1 MICRACETIVQAP
14 MPSLPIE
21 KWRPG
26 PALLAHVIASK
37 FCDHLPLHRQS
48 DIYARSGVVIDRSTM
63 AGWVGFMAA
72 YLEHVGAA
80 IGRRVRAG
88 ASTHADDTKA
98 PVLDP
103 GRGKTKTGRLWVAE
117 RDERPFASTAPPAAY
132 YLFSQDRKAIHA
144 KTLLYPCRGF
154 LHADAYAGFGDLY
167 LPDPKTNAP
176 RLVEVAC
183 WSHARR
189 HIYEVYLDT
198 DLPAASEALDKIA
211 RLFAIEADMRGKSPD
226 QPSGRPNRP
235 CGRCRTL
242 TCKARSAGNWSNR

>member
-1 MICRACETIVQAP
+1 MAPWAGAVGACHRLEILRPPAAASPVRHLCTERRRHR
-14 MPSLPIE
+14 SLDNGGLG
-21 KWRPG
+21 R
-26 PALLAHVIASK
+26 
-37 FCDHLPLHRQS
+37 LH
-48 DIYARSGVVIDRSTM
+48 G
-63 AGWVGFMAA
+63 GL
-72 YLEHVGAA
+72 LEHVGAA